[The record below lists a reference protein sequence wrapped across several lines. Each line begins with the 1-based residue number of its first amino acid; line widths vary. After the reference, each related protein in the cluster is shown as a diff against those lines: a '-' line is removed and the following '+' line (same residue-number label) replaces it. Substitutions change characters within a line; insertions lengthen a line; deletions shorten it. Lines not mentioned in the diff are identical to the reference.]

1 MRHGFLRGAL
11 ASIVVSLAAATGH
24 AADWPSKPV
33 RVIVPYAP
41 GGIAD
46 IAARATAQKLQALT
60 GQSFIV
66 DNRPGAD
73 TRIGTEFVARQ
84 PADGYTLL
92 LAGGGFAV
100 NNSLFGKLPYDT
112 AKDFEPVAMVVSN
125 PLLLVVGSVQ
135 PIQNVA
141 DMKKAAAGGGK
152 GVTLASG
159 GKGTLSHMSMELF
172 ASASKLPITHV
183 PYRGGSAHTADVV
196 SGLVT
201 GIFENPSSALPMIEA
216 GKYRPIAVTSA
227 RRNPAFPQVP
237 TMQEAGTAGFD
248 VINWF
253 GMFMPA
259 GVPADVADKVRA
271 TVVQALADPELRQRF
286 AKEGVTVG
294 GPVGKDF
301 GRFVA
306 EETRRWGDIIRS
318 RGIRAD

>member
-1 MRHGFLRGAL
+1 MRNGLMRAAL
-11 ASIVVSLAAATGH
+11 AGLTCLLASTAAF
-24 AADWPSKPV
+24 AADWPAKPV

-46 IAARATAQKLQALT
+46 IAARATAQQLQALT

-84 PADGYTLL
+84 APDGYTLL

-112 AKDFEPVAMVVSN
+112 AKDFAPVAMVVSN

-135 PIQNVA
+135 PIHNVA
-141 DMKKAAAGGGK
+141 DLKKAAAEPGK

-172 ASASKLPITHV
+172 ASATRLPISHV

-216 GKYRPIAVTSA
+216 GKYRPLAVTSSK
-227 RRNPAFPQVP
+227 RNPAFPNVP
-237 TMQEAGTAGFD
+237 SMQEAGTPGFD

-253 GMFMPA
+253 GLFLPA
-259 GVPADVADKVRA
+259 GVPADTAERIRA
-271 TVVQALADPELRQRF
+271 AVVKALASPELKQRF
-286 AKEGVTVG
+286 AREGVTVG

-306 EETRRWGDIIRS
+306 EETQRWGDIIRS

>member
-1 MRHGFLRGAL
+1 MRSNLLGAMM
-11 ASIVVSLAAATGH
+11 ASLTLITAAAP
-24 AADWPSKPV
+24 ARASDWPTRPV

-46 IAARATAQKLQALT
+46 ISARATAQQLQAIT
-60 GQSFIV
+60 GQTFIV

-73 TRIGTEFVARQ
+73 TRIGTEYVAKQ

-100 NNSLFGKLPYDT
+100 NNSLFDKLPYDT
-112 AKDFEPVAMVVSN
+112 ARDFEPVAMVVSN

-135 PIQNVA
+135 PIKTVA
-141 DMKKAAAGGGK
+141 DLKAAAGKDK

-172 ASASKLPITHV
+172 ASATKLPISHV

-216 GKYRPIAVTSA
+216 GKYRAIAVTSA
-227 RRNPAFPQVP
+227 QRNPAFPQVP
-237 TMQEAGTAGFD
+237 TMQEAGTPNFD
-248 VINWF
+248 VVNWF
-253 GMFMPA
+253 GLFLPA
-259 GVPADVADKVRA
+259 GVPADTANKIRSAVAE
-271 TVVQALADPELRQRF
+271 ALANPQLKQRF

-294 GPVGKDF
+294 GPAGKDF
-301 GRFVA
+301 GKFA
-306 EETRRWGDIIRS
+306 ADETRRWGDIIRA

>member
-1 MRHGFLRGAL
+1 MRFNLLGAMM
-11 ASIVVSLAAATGH
+11 ASLTLIAAAAPAH
-24 AADWPSKPV
+24 ASDWPTKPV

-46 IAARATAQKLQALT
+46 ISARATAQQLQAIT
-60 GQSFIV
+60 GQTFIV

-73 TRIGTEFVARQ
+73 TRIGTEYVAKQ

-100 NNSLFGKLPYDT
+100 NNSLFDKLPYDT

-135 PIQNVA
+135 PIKTVA
-141 DMKKAAAGGGK
+141 DLKAAAGKDK

-172 ASASKLPITHV
+172 ASATKLPISHV

-201 GIFENPSSALPMIEA
+201 GIFENPSSALPMVEA
-216 GKYRPIAVTSA
+216 GKYRAIAVTSA
-227 RRNPAFPQVP
+227 QRNPAFPQVP
-237 TMQEAGTAGFD
+237 TMQEAGTPNFD

-253 GMFMPA
+253 GLFLPA
-259 GVPADVADKVRA
+259 GVPADTANKIRGAVAE
-271 TVVQALADPELRQRF
+271 ALANPQLKQRF

-294 GPVGKDF
+294 GPAGKEF
-301 GRFVA
+301 GKFA
-306 EETRRWGDIIRS
+306 ADETRRWGDIIRA

>member
-1 MRHGFLRGAL
+1 MRFNLLGAMM
-11 ASIVVSLAAATGH
+11 ASLTLITAAASAH
-24 AADWPSKPV
+24 AADWPTKPV
-33 RVIVPYAP
+33 RIIVPYAP

-46 IAARATAQKLQALT
+46 ISARATAQQLQAIT
-60 GQSFIV
+60 GQTFIV

-73 TRIGTEFVARQ
+73 TRIGTEYVAKQ

-100 NNSLFGKLPYDT
+100 NNSLFDKLPYDT

-125 PLLLVVGSVQ
+125 PLLLVIGSVQ
-135 PIQNVA
+135 PIKTVA
-141 DMKKAAAGGGK
+141 DLKAAAGKDK

-172 ASASKLPITHV
+172 ASATKLPISHV

-216 GKYRPIAVTSA
+216 GKYRAIAVTSA
-227 RRNPAFPQVP
+227 QRNPAFPQVP
-237 TMQEAGTAGFD
+237 TMQEAGTPNFD

-253 GMFMPA
+253 GLFLPA
-259 GVPADVADKVRA
+259 GVPADTAEKIRGAVA
-271 TVVQALADPELRQRF
+271 QALANPQLKQRF

-294 GPVGKDF
+294 GPAGKAF
-301 GRFVA
+301 GKFVA
-306 EETRRWGDIIRS
+306 DETRRWGDIIRA